1 MFNNNNLPIPKRCL
15 DTYTSQGY
23 THTESYDHIIEVI
36 LDEAWQPTKK
46 GIFDKVQLD
55 TFISS
60 WGNAGGDIWHG
71 DRGTMTDDTYKTLIN
86 NLFQIVKWDI
96 VATI

>member
-23 THTESYDHIIEVI
+23 THTEAYDHIIEVI
-36 LDEAWQPTKK
+36 LDETWEPTRN
-46 GIFDKVQLD
+46 IFDNAQLD
-55 TFISS
+55 AFICS
-60 WGNAGGDIWHG
+60 WCNAGGDIWNG
-71 DRGTMTDDTYKTLIN
+71 DRGTMTDDTYKKLIN